1 MANKSSSEETVIS
14 EIELSY
20 TPKRKISDLPKVTT
34 SYEVYEILLNSW
46 DKSKL
51 QFVEQFKVMLLNRA
65 GRVLGICT
73 LTTGSGSCTVVDPK
87 LVFALALKANAGRII
102 LAHNHPAGN
111 LMPSKNDFDLTY
123 KIKQAARLL
132 EVQIDDHMIISAEG
146 FYSFADEGAL

>member
-1 MANKSSSEETVIS
+1 MSIQSPPKDSAVS

-20 TPKRKISDLPKVTT
+20 IPKRKISDLPKVTT

-51 QFVEQFKVMLLNRA
+51 QFAEQFKVMLLNRA
-65 GRVLGICT
+65 ARVLGICT
-73 LTTGSGSCTVVDPK
+73 LSTGSSSCTVVDPK
-87 LVFALALKANAGRII
+87 LVFALALKANSGRII

-111 LMPSKNDFDLTY
+111 LTPSKFDFDLTY
-123 KIKQAARLL
+123 KLKQGARLL
-132 EVQIDDHMIISAEG
+132 EIQIEDHMIISAEG